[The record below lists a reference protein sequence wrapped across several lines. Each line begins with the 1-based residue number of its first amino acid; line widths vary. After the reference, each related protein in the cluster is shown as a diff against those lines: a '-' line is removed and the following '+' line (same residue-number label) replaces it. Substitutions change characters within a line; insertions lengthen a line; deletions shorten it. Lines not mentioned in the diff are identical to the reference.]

1 MYRIFI
7 LSLLAI
13 VSSTFAL
20 EPSQV
25 ILRATEIRG
34 DSMVIGWSPI
44 DGAKSYK
51 VLYDE
56 ESLINPNTPEPIL
69 ESPSTDKTSLE
80 IQKMMDG
87 TEYYLIV
94 H

>member
-13 VSSTFAL
+13 VFSTFAL

-25 ILRATEIRG
+25 ILRAIVLE
-34 DSMVIGWSPI
+34 WSPI
-44 DGAKSYK
+44 EGAKTYK
-51 VLYDE
+51 VFYDGE
-56 ESLINPNTPEPIL
+56 DFINPKAPEPIL
-69 ESPSTDKTSLE
+69 ESPSTDTTRIE

-87 TEYYLIV
+87 TAYYLIV